1 MIFNTHRGFG
11 LVFIGLLLFL
21 RVTPAVAS
29 EFPTKPITFICPW
42 PAGGGT
48 DVSMRVLSDVAS
60 KVLGQPVIV
69 DNKPGGSGTVGVAA
83 MAATAKP
90 DGYTIGQT
98 SVTVFRYPHMFKV
111 SYDPLK
117 DFTYII
123 QITGWTLGVVV
134 KNDAPWK
141 TWNDFIAY
149 AKANPGKVIYASPG
163 AGSTLH
169 LLMEKIAQKE
179 GIKWVHVPMKGGAES
194 AVAVLGGHVTATADA
209 SSSWTPQVDAG
220 LLRVLVTCGNQRTK
234 KWPHASTLKELGYGI
249 VSNSPW
255 GIAGPKGMD
264 PKIVSILHD
273 AFKKAM
279 ESPAFQNLYE
289 KFNIEP
295 FYLNSEDYAKYAQQ
309 LYEEEREMVEL
320 VGLKKK

>member
-1 MIFNTHRGFG
+1 MVALKRTSL
-11 LVFIGLLLFL
+11 LVMLGILSLVLAPGGM
-21 RVTPAVAS
+21 AS
-29 EFPTKPITFICPW
+29 EYPTRPITFICPW

-48 DVSMRVLSDVAS
+48 DVSMRVLSDVVS
-60 KVLGQPVIV
+60 KELQQPVV
-69 DNKPGGSGTVGVAA
+69 VENKPGGSGTVGIAA

-90 DGYTIGQT
+90 DGYTIGQI
-98 SVTVFRYPHMFKV
+98 SITVFRYPHMFKV
-111 SYDPLK
+111 SFDPLK

-134 KNDAPWK
+134 KSDAPWK

-149 AKANPGKVIYASPG
+149 AKANPGKVTYGSPG

-169 LLMEKIAQKE
+169 LVMEKLAQKE
-179 GIKWVHVPMKGGAES
+179 GIKWVHVPQKGGAES
-194 AVAVLGGHVTATADA
+194 AMAVLGGHVTVTADA

-220 LLRVLVTCGNQRTK
+220 LLRVLVTTGSQRTK
-234 KWPHASTLKELGYGI
+234 KWPNIPTLKELGYGV

-255 GIAGPKGMD
+255 GIAGPAGMD
-264 PKIVSILHD
+264 PKIVKVLHNS
-273 AFKKAM
+273 FKRAM
-279 ESPAFQNLYE
+279 EDPAFQSLYG
-289 KFNIEP
+289 KFDIEP
-295 FYLNSEDYAKYAQQ
+295 FYLNSEEYTKYARQ